1 MRSWLCELAA
11 RAFEA
16 DGNDLGAIEGYTDDS
31 GEGRWTIED
40 ATDARRADAG
50 DHRVAVRALLRRAAT
65 ATSPTACSRRC
76 ATSSAATRCRPRDVA
91 PASSRPRRARRRRRT
106 TAENPLTAG
115 LERLPVPPT
124 TLVIFGATGDL
135 ARRKLLPALYNLA
148 HEGALPGRFH
158 LVGVSRKEKARTS
171 TTAPSAR
178 KRSALL
184 AAQARRGRAQGA
196 ARARPLHP
204 GHLRRRRRLRARS
217 QALDDF
223 EQQAGEP
230 LNRAFYL
237 STAPA
242 FFPVIVEQLGE
253 HGLATTQDAE
263 VRVIIEKPF
272 GTTLEEARELNRRVL
287 AIFDESQ
294 VFRIDHYLGKETVQ
308 NMLAFRFANGMFEP
322 LWNRN
327 YIDRVQ
333 ITAAEDIGIG
343 TRAGYYDNAGAL
355 RDLIQNHM
363 LQLLC
368 HVAMEPPVSFTAEEV
383 RNEKVKVLQAIRSRP
398 PGRREIA
405 VRAQYAAGHA
415 GGEDVP
421 GYLEEEGVPAD
432 STTETYA
439 ALRLEVDNWRW
450 AGVPFYLRTGKRL
463 ARKVTEIAVTLK
475 PVPHLAF
482 SQDGSLGVQPN
493 QLVLTLQPNE
503 GVSLR
508 LGAKI
513 PGTRMSIRPVNME
526 FLYGTSFLSQS
537 PEAYERLITDAMR
550 GDATLFTRN
559 DEVEAQWL
567 ICDPIVK
574 RGRRS
579 RAAAVVRGGVAGA
592 GRGRRLLRE
601 GDAWR
606 AI

>member
-1 MRSWLCELAA
+1 VAA
-11 RAFEA
+11 IA
-16 DGNDLGAIEGYTDDS
+16 GQPTDET
-31 GEGRWTIED
+31 G
-40 ATDARRADAG
+40 
-50 DHRVAVRALLRRAAT
+50 
-65 ATSPTACSRRC
+65 P
-76 ATSSAATRCRPRDVA
+76 
-91 PASSRPRRARRRRRT
+91 
-106 TAENPLTAG
+106 ENPLTEG
-115 LERLPVPPT
+115 LERLPVAPT
-124 TLVIFGATGDL
+124 TLVIFGASGDL
-135 ARRKLLPALYNLA
+135 AKRKLLPALYNLA
-148 HEGALPGRFH
+148 HEGALPERFH
-158 LVGVSRKEKARTS
+158 LVGISRAEKSNEEFRAECEEAIRQFS
-171 TTAPSAR
+171 RR
-178 KRSALL
+178 KPDEDVLKGLL
-184 AAQARRGRAQGA
+184 EEVKYV
-196 ARARPLHP
+196 P
-204 GHLRRRRRLRARS
+204 GNFDDGSVYTELGTV
-217 QALDDF
+217 LDDF
-223 EQQAGEP
+223 QAAAGEP

-237 STAPA
+237 STAPS
-242 FFPVIVEQLGE
+242 FFPVIVEALGNSN
-253 HGLATTQDAE
+253 LASHADAE

-272 GTTLEEARELNRRVL
+272 GTTLAEAQELNRRVL
-287 AIFDESQ
+287 AIFEEAQ

-327 YIDRVQ
+327 YIDSIQ
-333 ITAAEDIGIG
+333 ITAAEDLGIG
-343 TRAGYYDNAGAL
+343 SRAGYYDTAGAL

-368 HVAMEPPVSFTAEEV
+368 HVAIEPPVNFTAEEV
-383 RNEKVKVLQAIRSRP
+383 RNEKVKVLQAITKP
-398 PGRREIA
+398 TALDIDDIA
-405 VRAQYAAGHA
+405 VRAQYASGHS
-415 GGEDVP
+415 GGEDVV
-421 GYLEEEGVPAD
+421 GYLEEDGVPGG

-463 ARKVTEIAVTLK
+463 ARKITEIAVTLK

-482 SQDGSLGVQPN
+482 SQAGSLGVQPN

-559 DEVEAQWL
+559 DEVEAQWR
-567 ICDPIVK
+567 ICDPIV
-574 RGRRS
+574 GTW
-579 RAAAVVRGGVAGA
+579 AQTPGPLPQYEAGSQGPEEA
-592 GRGRRLLRE
+592 NALLRE
-601 GDAWR
+601 GHHWR

>member
-1 MRSWLCELAA
+1 
-11 RAFEA
+11 
-16 DGNDLGAIEGYTDDS
+16 
-31 GEGRWTIED
+31 
-40 ATDARRADAG
+40 
-50 DHRVAVRALLRRAAT
+50 VAVAPGR
-65 ATSPTACSRRC
+65 PTGE
-76 ATSSAATRCRPRDVA
+76 PE
-91 PASSRPRRARRRRRT
+91 P
-106 TAENPLTAG
+106 ENPLTAG
-115 LERLPVPPT
+115 LERLPVAPT

-148 HEGALPGRFH
+148 HEGALPERFH
-158 LVGVSRKEKARTS
+158 LVGVSRKEKEDDDYRGECEQSIRRFSRRTPDEDVLKS
-171 TTAPSAR
+171 LLDNVRYVPGTFDDESVYTELSAV
-178 KRSALL
+178 
-184 AAQARRGRAQGA
+184 
-196 ARARPLHP
+196 
-204 GHLRRRRRLRARS
+204 
-217 QALDDF
+217 LDEF
-223 EQQAGEP
+223 EQEAGEP

-237 STAPA
+237 STAPN
-242 FFPVIVEQLGE
+242 FFPVIVERLGSSK
-253 HGLATTQDAE
+253 LAHHEQGE
-263 VRVIIEKPF
+263 VRLIIEKPF
-272 GTTLEEARELNRRVL
+272 GTTLQEARELNRRVL
-287 AIFDESQ
+287 SIFDESQ
-294 VFRIDHYLGKETVQ
+294 IYRIDHYLGKETVQ

-327 YIDRVQ
+327 YIDSVQ
-333 ITAAEDIGIG
+333 ITAAEDLGIG
-343 TRAGYYDNAGAL
+343 SRADYYDSAGAL

-368 HVAMEPPVSFTAEEV
+368 HVAMEPPVNFTAEEV
-383 RNEKVKVLQAIRSRP
+383 RNEKVKVLQAIPQPTVAQIPEMSL
-398 PGRREIA
+398 
-405 VRAQYAAGHA
+405 RAQYTAGHA
-415 GGEDVP
+415 GGDDVP
-421 GYLEEEGVPAD
+421 GYLQEEGVPEG

-450 AGVPFYLRTGKRL
+450 AGVPFYMRTGKRL
-463 ARKVTEIAVTLK
+463 ARKITEIAVTLK

-526 FLYGTSFLSQS
+526 FLYGTAFLSQS

-559 DEVEAQWL
+559 DEVEAQWR

-574 RGRRS
+574 
-579 RAAAVVRGGVAGA
+579 AWANDVRPPTPPVANYEA
-592 GRGRRLLRE
+592 GSQGPKEADELLLE
-601 GDAWR
+601 GDSWR